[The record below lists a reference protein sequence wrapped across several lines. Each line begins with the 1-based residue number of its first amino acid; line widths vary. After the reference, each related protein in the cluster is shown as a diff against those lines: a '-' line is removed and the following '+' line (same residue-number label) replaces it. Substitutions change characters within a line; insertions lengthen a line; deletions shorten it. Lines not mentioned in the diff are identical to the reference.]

1 MSLYIYPY
9 KMASKSARA
18 LRDGLS
24 SSLGYRVKLVRPD
37 GRFRP
42 RRGDTVI
49 NWGNSIFPNWD
60 WKDENDINKPF
71 AIKAAANKYNAFT
84 DFKTANIQTPDWTIN
99 QNEAQTW
106 LNDGATVFVRH
117 VLTGHSGQG
126 IEVVSEGELPH
137 APLYT
142 KYKKKRHEYR
152 VHVWKGEVIDT
163 QQKRKSREANNA
175 GAVNTLIRNHSN
187 GWVFCHND
195 VTPDI
200 RRDTLAIQSVQALGL
215 SFGGVDIIYNE
226 HEDQYYTLEVNS
238 APGLEGITV
247 NKYVQ
252 AILQQ

>member
-1 MSLYIYPY
+1 
-9 KMASKSARA
+9 MASQSARN

-24 SSLGYRVKLVRPD
+24 SILGYRIKLVRPD
-37 GRFRP
+37 GHFRP
-42 RRGDTVI
+42 RPTDTTI
-49 NWGNSIFPNWD
+49 NWGNSQTPEAWR
-60 WKDENDINKPF
+60 WSTKVDINHPAFVQAACNKLSSF
-71 AIKAAANKYNAFT
+71 QRFKAKEVS
-84 DFKTANIQTPDWTIN
+84 TPDWTID
-99 QNEAQTW
+99 QDEAQTW
-106 LNDGATVFVRH
+106 INDGYTIVVRH
-117 VLTGHSGQG
+117 SLTGHSGQG

-163 QQKRKSREANNA
+163 QQKRKSREANNS

-238 APGLEGITV
+238 APGLEGSTV

-252 AILQQ
+252 AILS